1 MKYFFFLYLLLC
13 FLGQAVAM
21 SYMPIPFE
29 KQLEESD
36 GVIEGIYLSH
46 EFKKTNDKIVTIYT
60 FSVSKF
66 VGFSSNEI
74 YNQNNFQILIP
85 GGTWHNESYHVEGI
99 PHFSKDEQVVLL
111 IKKSKRGF
119 QLTNL
124 GLGKYVVQTIDR
136 KKVISSSVFANHN
149 QLGNIDYNEYVRLVN
164 KVFNKRF
171 AGFSNGKNVYL
182 QGESV
187 LEKNTGRD
195 PASINEKIK
204 NSGNGTSMNIFWI
217 LLLLALLGSA
227 SRIYSKKN
235 K

>member
-1 MKYFFFLYLLLC
+1 MKYLFLVYLFLFFL
-13 FLGQAVAM
+13 GRAMAM

-36 GVIEGIYLSH
+36 GVMEGMYLSH
-46 EFKKTNDKIVTIYT
+46 EFKKTDDKIVTIYT
-60 FSVSKF
+60 FSVIKF

-85 GGTWHNESYHVEGI
+85 GGTWHNETYHVEGI

-217 LLLLALLGSA
+217 LLLLALLGSV

>member
-1 MKYFFFLYLLLC
+1 MKYLFLVYLFLFFL
-13 FLGQAVAM
+13 GRAMAM

-36 GVIEGIYLSH
+36 GVMEGMYLSH
-46 EFKKTNDKIVTIYT
+46 EFKKTDDKIVTIYT
-60 FSVSKF
+60 FSVIKF

-85 GGTWHNESYHVEGI
+85 GGTWHNETYHVEGI

-187 LEKNTGRD
+187 LEKKFSRE
-195 PASINEKIK
+195 PAAINEKTK
-204 NSGNGTSMNIFWI
+204 NSGNNNSMNIFWI

>member
-1 MKYFFFLYLLLC
+1 M
-13 FLGQAVAM
+13 AM

-29 KQLEESD
+29 RQLEESD
-36 GVIEGIYLSH
+36 GVMEGMYISH
-46 EFKKTNDKIVTIYT
+46 EYKKTDNQIVTIYT
-60 FSVSKF
+60 FSVHKF

-74 YNQNNFQILIP
+74 YNQNNFQIMVP
-85 GGTWHNESYHVEGI
+85 GGTWHNESYHVEGL
-99 PHFSKDEQVVLL
+99 PQFSKNEQVVLL
-111 IKKSKRGF
+111 IKKAKRGF

-124 GLGKYVVQTIDR
+124 GLGKYVIQTIDR

-164 KVFNKRF
+164 KVFKQRF
-171 AGFSNGKNVYL
+171 TGFSNGKNVYL
-182 QGESV
+182 QNELPV
-187 LEKNTGRD
+187 EKNVDRV
-195 PASINEKIK
+195 PASVDKKTIN
-204 NSGNGTSMNIFWI
+204 NSNSNSMNIFWI

>member
-1 MKYFFFLYLLLC
+1 MKYLFLVYLFLFFL
-13 FLGQAVAM
+13 GRAMAM

-36 GVIEGIYLSH
+36 GVMEGMYLSH
-46 EFKKTNDKIVTIYT
+46 EFKKTDDKIVTIYT
-60 FSVSKF
+60 FSVIKF

-85 GGTWHNESYHVEGI
+85 GGTWHNETYHVEGI
-99 PHFSKDEQVVLL
+99 PHFSKDE
-111 IKKSKRGF
+111 
-119 QLTNL
+119 
-124 GLGKYVVQTIDR
+124 
-136 KKVISSSVFANHN
+136 SVCANHN

-217 LLLLALLGSA
+217 LLLLALLGSV

>member
-1 MKYFFFLYLLLC
+1 
-13 FLGQAVAM
+13 
-21 SYMPIPFE
+21 MPIPFE

-36 GVIEGIYLSH
+36 GVMEGVYLSH
-46 EFKKTNDKIVTIYT
+46 EFKKTDDKIVTIYT
-60 FSVSKF
+60 FSVIKF

-74 YNQNNFQILIP
+74 YNQNNFQIQIP
-85 GGTWHNESYHVEGI
+85 GGTWHNESYYVEGI
-99 PHFSKDEQVVLL
+99 PQFSKDEQVVLL
-111 IKKSKRGF
+111 IKKAKRGF

-124 GLGKYVVQTIDR
+124 GLGKYIVQTIDR
-136 KKVISSSVFANHN
+136 KKVISSSVFAKHN

-171 AGFSNGKNVYL
+171 AGFSNGKNVFL
-182 QGESV
+182 QSEMV
-187 LEKNTGRD
+187 LEKDTSRE
-195 PASINEKIK
+195 PATFKEKIK
-204 NSGNGTSMNIFWI
+204 NSGNGNSMNIFWI